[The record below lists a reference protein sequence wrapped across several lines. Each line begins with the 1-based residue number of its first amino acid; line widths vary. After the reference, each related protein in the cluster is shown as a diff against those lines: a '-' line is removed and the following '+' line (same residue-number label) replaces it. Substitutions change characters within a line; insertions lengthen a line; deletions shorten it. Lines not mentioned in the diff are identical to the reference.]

1 MWKISNQIQKFDFEL
16 NTAMK
21 HSVTYNTYNNILI
34 YCFVVDDDVFN
45 SVTNSIK

>member
-1 MWKISNQIQKFDFEL
+1 MWKISNQVQKFDFEL

-21 HSVTYNTYNNILI
+21 HSVTYSIII
-34 YCFVVDDDVFN
+34 YFFVVDDVFN